1 MRFIQGTPAL
11 KRPKCEVVGS
21 RTSSAE
27 DKNLLVTEGNTE
39 GRIQVTGRRG
49 TRRKQLLDHLKEK
62 TGYCKLEE
70 EAPDRTVWMVRFG
83 RGCGS
88 VTAETTESMIVHV
101 AYNSHVEN

>member
-1 MRFIQGTPAL
+1 VRFIQGTPAL

-49 TRRKQLLDHLKEK
+49 IRSKQLLDSLKETK
-62 TGYCKLEE
+62 RYMNFKE
-70 EAPDRTVWMVRFG
+70 EAVNGCVWGTGFG
-83 RGCGS
+83 RSSGP
-88 VTAETTESMIVHV
+88 V
-101 AYNSHVEN
+101 ATHSAD